1 MQYGSALAIQSF
13 ILLMAYMNHNW
24 RLAFC
29 GFVFGICVL
38 LFPPLAR
45 LFDCI
50 WIWVGKTL
58 ARIVNPITLTILF
71 IFIICP
77 FGMLARWMKWLNP
90 VFTRRSDSQLITVES
105 CPSQK
110 SFSKPF

>member
-13 ILLMAYMNHNW
+13 LILVAYFNSSW
-24 RLAFC
+24 SLVLF
-29 GFVFGICVL
+29 GFSFGL
-38 LFPPLAR
+38 LILIIPSLAR
-45 LFDCI
+45 LVERSWS
-50 WIWVGKTL
+50 WIGIAL

-77 FGMLARWMKWLNP
+77 FGFLARAMKWLNP
-90 VFTRRSDSQLITVES
+90 AFDNKTESQLIAVKT

-110 SFSKPF
+110 SFAKPF